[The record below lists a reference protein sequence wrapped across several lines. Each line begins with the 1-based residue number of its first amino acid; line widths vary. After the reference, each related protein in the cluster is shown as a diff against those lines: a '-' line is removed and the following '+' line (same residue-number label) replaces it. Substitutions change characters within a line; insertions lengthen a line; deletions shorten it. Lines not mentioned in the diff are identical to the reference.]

1 VKPAKPPAAEKN
13 KETVSNTRDR
23 IANKQL
29 HDFVLN
35 NKKKENKEGKSMKNY
50 IALTKRM

>member
-1 VKPAKPPAAEKN
+1 MNPGPAAPAAVAAVAEKN
-13 KETVSNTRDR
+13 KETVSSTRDR

-35 NKKKENKEGKSMKNY
+35 NSTKEATTSKH
-50 IALTKRM
+50 